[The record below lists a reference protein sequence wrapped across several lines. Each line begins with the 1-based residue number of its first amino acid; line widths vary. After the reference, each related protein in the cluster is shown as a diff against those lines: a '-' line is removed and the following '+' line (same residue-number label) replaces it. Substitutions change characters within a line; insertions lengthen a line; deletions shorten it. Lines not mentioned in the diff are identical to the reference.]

1 MVNASEN
8 VTRHE
13 AYSDRADP
21 ACSSPFLSISQ
32 CPHIIKRT
40 SGSTRSYDNTTT
52 HKRHFSERA
61 ASFSKQM
68 DSGQEPV
75 HARFCA
81 LAFNSASTTPEWQRL
96 GNTLRGRASYC
107 VQANSSSDA
116 HSPASHSDRIS
127 ILPSMALGELTL
139 RRQRCTAMLY
149 AAQLSPQNIPS
160 VAGKPSIITYF
171 LLPTQRSPTIHE
183 EVPRRENDHEWL
195 EPHVPHRHQPRRY
208 RRQGLRSSHPQMPEL
223 SHW

>member
-8 VTRHE
+8 VRRHE

-127 ILPSMALGELTL
+127 ILPDMALGEETL
-139 RRQRCTAMLY
+139 RRQRCIAMLY
-149 AAQLSPQNIPS
+149 AARLPPQNIPS
-160 VAGKPSIITYF
+160 VAGKPSIKTHF
-171 LLPTQRSPTIHE
+171 LLRTQRSPAMHE
-183 EVPRRENDHEWL
+183 EVPRRANDHEWP
-195 EPHVPHRHQPRRY
+195 EPNVRHRH
-208 RRQGLRSSHPQMPEL
+208 RRQGLRLSHLQRLEL